1 MSTSAFG
8 VAVQEE
14 VEVQEGTIT
23 VSHAREH
30 EVLGDGKQLNFD
42 QK

>member
-14 VEVQEGTIT
+14 VEVQEGYIT
-23 VSHAREH
+23 VSHTREH
-30 EVLGDGKQLNFD
+30 EVLGYGKQLNFD